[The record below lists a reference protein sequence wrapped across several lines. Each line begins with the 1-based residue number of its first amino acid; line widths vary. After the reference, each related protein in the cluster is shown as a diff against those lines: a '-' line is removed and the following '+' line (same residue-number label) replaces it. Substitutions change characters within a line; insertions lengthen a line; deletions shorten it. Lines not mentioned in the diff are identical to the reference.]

1 MTVYIGVDF
10 HPYEQSVAYADDR
23 DGEVGY
29 RRFLH
34 SDKQSIKAFYRK
46 CGEDACVGV
55 EATGCLWWFEKLLF
69 ENGIALKIGDPRMIR
84 RVALSR
90 HKNDFR
96 DAETILDLLMHGTF
110 PAIVPRSEK
119 SREVLDLLNY
129 RQSLVRKRTSVANQ
143 LHAFARAK
151 GFSKF
156 RLPGRKARKKLI
168 ETPVTETEQ
177 LLLGSR
183 LELFDELTRQI
194 KGIEARLEEEADK
207 EEKIGLLRTH
217 PGVGPLTSLA
227 LIHTLGDVRRF
238 RRKEEVVAFVGLDPL
253 EKSSGEKKRMG
264 QISKHGSRLVRHLLG
279 QAAQTCRDK
288 KIRQFYS
295 QVSRRRGR
303 PKAKVAAARK
313 LLINCYIMLRDL
325 ISYEE
330 FTRRGEVGLCEGSGE
345 LGRNASVSGG
355 LMARPAIPIKVSE

>member
-10 HPYEQSVAYADDR
+10 HPYEQSIAFCDDS
-23 DGEVGY
+23 DGEIGY

-34 SDKQSIKAFYRK
+34 SDKQSIKTFYRK
-46 CGEDACVGV
+46 CGQEACIGV
-55 EATGCLWWFEKLLF
+55 EATGYLWWFEKLLDGL
-69 ENGIALKIGDPRMIR
+69 GIKLKIGDPRMIR

-96 DAETILDLLMHGTF
+96 DAETILDLLMRGDF
-110 PAIVPRSEK
+110 PSIVPRSEK

-143 LHAFARAK
+143 LQAFARAK
-151 GFSKF
+151 GLSRF
-156 RLPGRKARKKLI
+156 RLPAVKARRKLL
-168 ETPVTETEQ
+168 EAPATETEEF
-177 LLLGSR
+177 LLSSR
-183 LELFDELTRQI
+183 FLLYDELTRQMTAI
-194 KGIEARLEEEADK
+194 DAELEDK
-207 EEKIGLLRTH
+207 AGGQERVQLLMTH
-217 PGVGPLTSLA
+217 PGIGPINALA
-227 LIHTLGDVRRF
+227 LIHTLGDIRRF

-279 QAAQTCRDK
+279 QAAQACRDK
-288 KIRQFYS
+288 KIRQFYL

-313 LLINCYIMLRDL
+313 LLINCYVMLRDQ

-330 FTRRGEVGLCEGSGE
+330 FCRRGEVGLCVGSGE
-345 LGRNASVSGG
+345 LSAKHLS
-355 LMARPAIPIKVSE
+355 L

>member
-23 DGEVGY
+23 DGEIGY

-34 SDKQSIKAFYRK
+34 SDKQMLKSFYRK
-46 CGEDACVGV
+46 CGADAIVGV
-55 EATGCLWWFEKLLF
+55 EATGCLWWFERLLF
-69 ENGIALKIGDPRMIR
+69 DNGIALRIGDPRMIR

-96 DAETILDLLMHGTF
+96 DAETILDLLMRRQF

-119 SREVLDLLNY
+119 SRVVLDLLHY
-129 RQSLVRKRTSVANQ
+129 RQSLVQKRTSVANQ
-143 LHAFARAK
+143 IQAFARQK
-151 GFSKF
+151 GLSKF
-156 RLPGRKARKKLI
+156 RLPAVKARKKLMDAPDTDA
-168 ETPVTETEQ
+168 EMF
-177 LLLGSR
+177 LLSSR
-183 LELFDELTRQI
+183 FVLFDELTTQI
-194 KGIEARLEEEADK
+194 KALETMLGKKVEEDERAK
-207 EEKIGLLRTH
+207 LLMTH
-217 PGVGPLTSLA
+217 PGIGPITSLA
-227 LIHTLGDVRRF
+227 LVHILGDVRRF

-253 EKSSGEKKRMG
+253 EKSSGQTKRIG

-279 QAAQTCRDK
+279 QAAQACRDK

-313 LLINCYIMLRDL
+313 LLVNCYVMLRDE
-325 ISYEE
+325 IGYPE
-330 FTRRGEVGLCEGSGE
+330 FSRRGEVGLCEGSRE
-345 LGRNASVSGG
+345 VSNSQS
-355 LMARPAIPIKVSE
+355 LED

>member
-23 DGEVGY
+23 DGEIGY

-46 CGEDACVGV
+46 CGTDACVGV

-69 ENGIALKIGDPRMIR
+69 ENGITLKIGNPRMIR

-96 DAETILDLLMHGTF
+96 DAETILDLLMHGQF
-110 PAIVPRSEK
+110 PAIVPRSED

-151 GFSKF
+151 GLSKF
-156 RLPGRKARKKLI
+156 RLPGIKSRKKLL
-168 ETPVTETEQ
+168 EAPGTTGTEQ
-177 LLLGSR
+177 LLLSSR
-183 LELFDELTRQI
+183 LLLFDEITRQI
-194 KGIEARLEEEADK
+194 KVIEAKLEEEVDK
-207 EEKIGLLRTH
+207 KKSVQLLITH
-217 PGVGPLTSLA
+217 PGLGPITSLA
-227 LIHTLGDVRRF
+227 LAHTLGDVRRF

-253 EKSSGEKKRMG
+253 EKSSGEKRRMG
-264 QISKHGSRLVRHLLG
+264 SISKHGSRLVRYLLG

-313 LLINCYIMLRDL
+313 LLVNCYVMLRDE

-330 FTRRGEVGLCEGSGE
+330 FIRRGEVGLCEGSGE
-345 LGRNASVSGG
+345 LGTKNAAVSGG
-355 LMARPAIPIKVSE
+355 LMARPAIFE